1 MEQELATTNATYSLS
16 TNKVRL
22 LTENTGDEMTSEDYY
37 ELYLKLRGNRSL
49 SQFAKDMGEY
59 PSKMEWW
66 RYDNRSA
73 ERDCIFDA
81 LRKASGMLR
90 THEVI
95 EKHVPK
101 GTPVFFLGEGDEA
114 GAVLLVG
121 DTSAGYNGPGGI
133 RGHLDTTEVPSVEP
147 TPATTSQRKYY
158 RPCLSDELKGM
169 VEDSGESVE
178 ELIRYALE
186 MKRREV

>member
-1 MEQELATTNATYSLS
+1 MNQELATTNGTYSLS

-66 RYDNRSA
+66 RYDNRVA

-81 LRKASGMLR
+81 LRKASGMLE

-95 EKHVPK
+95 QQHVPK

-121 DTSAGYNGPGGI
+121 DTTAGYNGPGGI
-133 RGHLDTTEVPSVEP
+133 RGYLATAEVPSVES
-147 TPATTSQRKYY
+147 TPVLRAQRRYY
-158 RPCLSDELKGM
+158 RPCLSGELKDLI
-169 VEDSGESVE
+169 EDSGESVE
-178 ELIRYALE
+178 ELLRYALE
-186 MKRREV
+186 MKRREL